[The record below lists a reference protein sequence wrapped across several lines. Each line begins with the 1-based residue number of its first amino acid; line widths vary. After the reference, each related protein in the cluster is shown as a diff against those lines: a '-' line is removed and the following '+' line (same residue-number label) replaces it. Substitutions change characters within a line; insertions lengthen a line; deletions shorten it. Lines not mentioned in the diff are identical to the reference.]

1 MAGGIYNSAAYLFYS
16 ILFIYYAYRLN
27 LASFDQAMD
36 WSREGCEAGR
46 ISLILMLML
55 HRQNLEVMHLYIY
68 IYIPKHS
75 AVGGKAVSSK
85 SGGPNVSDIFK

>member
-68 IYIPKHS
+68 IYIYPETLGSWGEGCFLKEWRT
-75 AVGGKAVSSK
+75 
-85 SGGPNVSDIFK
+85 